1 MPRLPPLMFW
11 LPPFMF
17 WQLWV
22 GLLGADGEGVAAVL
36 TDPGLTAV
44 VVADPDDDE
53 VDDA

>member
-1 MPRLPPLMFW
+1 MFW